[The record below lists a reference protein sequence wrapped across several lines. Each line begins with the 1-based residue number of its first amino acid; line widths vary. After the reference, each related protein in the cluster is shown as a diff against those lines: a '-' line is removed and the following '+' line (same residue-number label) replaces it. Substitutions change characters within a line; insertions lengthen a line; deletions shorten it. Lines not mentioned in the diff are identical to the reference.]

1 MIGLDSSELKILL
14 GTVAILRGKG
24 QFTEAIDLLEP
35 KLNDIDNDGK
45 VMALLQLVYV
55 ANDAGLND
63 KTLEFAKQLAK
74 LDPEIPSVKKVLNAN
89 GLV

>member
-1 MIGLDSSELKILL
+1 M
-14 GTVAILRGKG
+14 
-24 QFTEAIDLLEP
+24 TER
-35 KLNDIDNDGK
+35 GK